1 MTSCMVSAQMT
12 RHYYQ
17 EEWPRPGLHLLDSAQ
32 INQSANWVPGIFP
45 QAQQETVC
53 MGQWNNKFKTKFAFI
68 IPLRGVYLQQ
78 YWCMSIIIS
87 LQLLDDS
94 HKLQNSHREEFIW
107 SVGARCVVVI
117 PDIKENVSSC
127 ASQKTTPSNSFSLR
141 ITNLL
146 QLRAGMTIKRNP

>member
-1 MTSCMVSAQMT
+1 
-12 RHYYQ
+12 
-17 EEWPRPGLHLLDSAQ
+17 
-32 INQSANWVPGIFP
+32 
-45 QAQQETVC
+45 
-53 MGQWNNKFKTKFAFI
+53 
-68 IPLRGVYLQQ
+68 
-78 YWCMSIIIS
+78 MSIIIS